1 MNHHDSIRSRAASGK
16 SFTAAATMRKAIA
29 KSGGTLDDSLLG
41 DIHDAIADQPPPN
54 QLLQF
59 IIIIKRTFVKRFRE
73 FYPTVVID
81 VCLLLAT
88 ACVVGGGALSSSV
101 CLKLLL
107 HSSTSETSGCI
118 ETA

>member
-1 MNHHDSIRSRAASGK
+1 MGK
-16 SFTAAATMRKAIA
+16 SFTAATMRKAMA

-41 DIHDAIADQPPPN
+41 DIHDAIADKVPPS

-59 IIIIKRTFVKRFRE
+59 FIIVKRTFVKRFRE

-88 ACVVGGGALSSSV
+88 ACVVGGGALPSAV
-101 CLKLLL
+101 CFKLLL
-107 HSSTSETSGCI
+107 LYSCASRTRVTN
-118 ETA
+118 